1 MQDTDS
7 LIKRLPKCEL
17 HIHIEGS
24 LEPEMVFALAR
35 RNGIRLPYPSV
46 EALRQAYQF
55 SDLQDFLNIYYRS
68 MSVLI
73 TEQDFYDLAWAYL
86 ERAHADNVRH
96 VEMFFD
102 PQGHTSRGI
111 AFAAVIEGLHRAI
124 VDAGKKLGVQAS
136 LIMCFLRHLDE
147 ADAQRTLDSALAFKD
162 RIAGVGLDS
171 SEKGNPPSKFK
182 HVFARARDAGFFLTA
197 HAGEEG
203 PASYVW
209 EALDVLGCARI
220 DHGNHSIDDA
230 SLVGRLA
237 REQVPLTMC
246 PLSNLRLRVV
256 DDLSHHPL
264 RRLMDKGVL
273 VTVNSDDPAYFGGYV
288 NQNYVA
294 ISAALALARG
304 DIATIVRN
312 GIKAS
317 LMTAAYKDRAM
328 ADVERVLA
336 ESG

>member
-24 LEPEMVFALAR
+24 LEPDMVFALAR

-46 EALRQAYQF
+46 EALRQAYRF
-55 SDLQDFLNIYYRS
+55 GDLQDFLNVYYQA
-68 MSVLI
+68 MSVLV

-86 ERAHADNVRH
+86 ERAQADNVRH

-102 PQGHTSRGI
+102 PQGHTSRGV
-111 AFAAVIEGLHRAI
+111 AFATVIGGLHRAI
-124 VDAGKKLGVQAS
+124 VDAGEKLGVQAS
-136 LIMCFLRHLDE
+136 LIMCFLRHLEE
-147 ADAQRTLDSALAFKD
+147 ADAQRTLDQALAFKD
-162 RIAGVGLDS
+162 RIVGVGLDS

-182 HVFARARDAGFFLTA
+182 HVFTRARDAGFFLTA

-220 DHGNHSIDDA
+220 DHGNHSIEDA

-256 DDLSHHPL
+256 NDLTHHPL

-288 NQNYVA
+288 NQNYLA
-294 ISAALALARG
+294 ISTALGLGRA

-317 LMTAAYKDRAM
+317 LMTAADKNKAL
-328 ADVERVLA
+328 ADFDRVLA